1 MAVTDDPVIQ
11 AFLDML
17 DREHVDASSLDG
29 QEMHV
34 ADTPCQSKMP
44 IARDIYVDACFVELA
59 RSGSIVSAFG
69 GLMYEMLISRP
80 DIAAAVG
87 AFPAG
92 LISHSMIDHGIRHGG
107 VLHVTFRE
115 PEAARQA
122 CTNPAPFID
131 GRRTNCNLAVLG
143 AHRYRPASPLF
154 QGPRY
159 LPLVGDLSGQAIVGG
174 APQFGQHL
182 PFPYHQ
188 GGYPYHSPLHG
199 YPAYSPEYYASPSI
213 YNPYVTQ
220 PQQLSGA
227 VYPQHVPLSPTFQPV
242 LPHHMQQQSPGQQE
256 QHGGLVAMPLPLNLP
271 HYFMPPPFMRSPGHV
286 SLSAGQGPS
295 TPRLVLQA
303 PPFTPA
309 GGGSDQQSSS

>member
-1 MAVTDDPVIQ
+1 MAQRP
-11 AFLDML
+11 
-17 DREHVDASSLDG
+17 S
-29 QEMHV
+29 
-34 ADTPCQSKMP
+34 
-44 IARDIYVDACFVELA
+44 
-59 RSGSIVSAFG
+59 SGSGNSSPGVGVDTSLTKIFVG
-69 GLMYEMLISRP
+69 GLAWETQCESMRRYFEQFGEIVE
-80 DIAAAVG
+80 AVVIVDKHTG
-87 AFPAG
+87 RSKGYGF
-92 LISHSMIDHGIRHGG
+92 
-107 VLHVTFRE
+107 VTFRE

-143 AHRYRPASPLF
+143 AHRSRPASPLF
-154 QGPRY
+154 QGPRF

-174 APQFGQHL
+174 SPQFGQPL

-199 YPAYSPEYYASPSI
+199 YPAYSPEFYASPSI
-213 YNPYVTQ
+213 YNPYVSQ
-220 PQQLSGA
+220 PQQFSGA

-242 LPHHMQQQSPGQQE
+242 LPHHVQQQSPGQQE
-256 QHGGLVAMPLPLNLP
+256 QHGGLVAMPPPLNLP

-286 SLSAGQGPS
+286 SLSAGQGPL
-295 TPRLVLQA
+295 TPRLILQA